1 MFADLA
7 RTFAAKRTPKTYTV
21 YTGVEPKI
29 QIDNMANALTSG
41 ASFSPNARIMV
52 DGKELDLGM
61 DRLSIYGYNYN
72 IKMLPIFDHQNYAAS
87 FKKRAFL
94 CPEGTVGTIDGGQVE
109 RMRMRYMESN
119 LGFDAKYRELL
130 LGGLAP
136 TPTSSESVLEIV
148 YESRQGLEVLGS
160 EHFAQITLA

>member
-1 MFADLA
+1 
-7 RTFAAKRTPKTYTV
+7 
-21 YTGVEPKI
+21 
-29 QIDNMANALTSG
+29 
-41 ASFSPNARIMV
+41 
-52 DGKELDLGM
+52 
-61 DRLSIYGYNYN
+61 
-72 IKMLPIFDHQNYAAS
+72 
-87 FKKRAFL
+87 
-94 CPEGTVGTIDGGQVE
+94 
-109 RMRMRYMESN
+109 MESN